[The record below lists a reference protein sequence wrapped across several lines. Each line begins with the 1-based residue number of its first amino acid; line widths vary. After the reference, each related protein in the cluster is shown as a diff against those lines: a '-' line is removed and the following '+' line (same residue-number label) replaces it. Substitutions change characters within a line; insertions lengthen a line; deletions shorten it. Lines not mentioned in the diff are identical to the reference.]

1 MAFFEKLKQGLR
13 GVRERWSGGL
23 SSLFSGTSIDGE
35 FWDRLEEILIS
46 GDVGVDLSL
55 ELIDMLKKET
65 AEKKLKTPE
74 SLFGI
79 FEEKLRARLSSVQS
93 MGEAVQLCEGELTIV
108 ILAGVNGSGKTT
120 TAGKMA
126 ARWKKEGKK
135 VFFAAADTFRAAA
148 IEQLKVWGDRSG
160 VRVIAQKQGSDAAAV
175 AFDALQASRAA
186 AADVLIVDTAGRL
199 HSKHNLMEELGKIYR
214 TLEKEKGNAR
224 IEVLLVLDAVMGQNG
239 LAQAQTFNK
248 VLPLSGIV
256 LTKYDNTAK
265 GGILLAIADTLKIP
279 SLRAITVKSRDIV
292 RERRFFSRISRTLS
306 TLPAGSYS
314 PASIRKRIQGPNC
327 AVMSSG
333 SEPLYFSAH
342 LLHCSSVEGGAH
354 FPLSWVTSSKT
365 GQDRLFKV
373 GRSRSAS
380 ESISRIYP

>member
-279 SLRAITVKSRDIV
+279 VRYVGLGEGEDDLREFDVK
-292 RERRFFSRISRTLS
+292 EFIS
-306 TLPAGSYS
+306 A
-314 PASIRKRIQGPNC
+314 
-327 AVMSSG
+327 
-333 SEPLYFSAH
+333 
-342 LLHCSSVEGGAH
+342 LLGAEN
-354 FPLSWVTSSKT
+354 KD
-365 GQDRLFKV
+365 GQ
-373 GRSRSAS
+373 
-380 ESISRIYP
+380 

>member
-23 SSLFSGTSIDGE
+23 SSLFSGSSINGE

-55 ELIDMLKKET
+55 DLIDMLKNET
-65 AEKKLKTPE
+65 EEKRLKTPE

-79 FEEKLRARLSSVQS
+79 FEEKLRERLSSVPL
-93 MGEAVQLCEGELTIV
+93 MGEPVQLSDGELTIV

-148 IEQLKVWGDRSG
+148 IEQLKIWGDRSG

-186 AADVLIVDTAGRL
+186 GADVLIVDTAGRL

-214 TLEKEKGNAR
+214 TLEKEKGNAL

-239 LAQAQTFNK
+239 LAQAHTFNK
-248 VLPLSGIV
+248 VLPLTGIV
-256 LTKYDNTAK
+256 LSKYDNTAK

-279 SLRAITVKSRDIV
+279 VRYVGLGEGEDDLREFDVK
-292 RERRFFSRISRTLS
+292 EFIS
-306 TLPAGSYS
+306 A
-314 PASIRKRIQGPNC
+314 
-327 AVMSSG
+327 
-333 SEPLYFSAH
+333 
-342 LLHCSSVEGGAH
+342 LLGGEN
-354 FPLSWVTSSKT
+354 KN
-365 GQDRLFKV
+365 GK
-373 GRSRSAS
+373 
-380 ESISRIYP
+380 